1 MLTNYVCFDIGV
13 SVTVTSP
20 LTAKGITLI
29 FGRQSNEERKR
40 EEGIHAGNKE
50 FGVVGGDALIVFE
63 DLFVPWERGF
73 MCGEIEFSGMLVG
86 RFVTMHWQNYGG
98 CKGGVCN

>member
-1 MLTNYVCFDIGV
+1 
-13 SVTVTSP
+13 
-20 LTAKGITLI
+20 
-29 FGRQSNEERKR
+29 
-40 EEGIHAGNKE
+40 
-50 FGVVGGDALIVFE
+50 
-63 DLFVPWERGF
+63 LFVPWERGF